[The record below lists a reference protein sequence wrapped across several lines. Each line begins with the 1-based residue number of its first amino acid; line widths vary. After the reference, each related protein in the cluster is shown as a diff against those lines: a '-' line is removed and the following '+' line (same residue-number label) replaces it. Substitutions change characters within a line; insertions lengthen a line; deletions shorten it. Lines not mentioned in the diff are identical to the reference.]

1 MFTMSRAV
9 ADAAT
14 LSARKADMKFLGY
27 RRPDGSVGI
36 RNHTL
41 IVPNGRAAANLGVLI
56 SRIVAG
62 TKIFVATNE
71 NGRDPVDRATLARTL
86 RGLAMNPNVG
96 AVLVVG
102 LSRNGS
108 HEEFSEKNF
117 LEPIVATGKPVDTV
131 FMDEC
136 GGFDAAFALGVRK
149 ARGLLIAA
157 SRARRSEAE
166 LGDLSVSVKCGYSDT
181 TSGMAGNPVV
191 GKAFD
196 RIVAAG
202 GNAYFAETT
211 EVIGAEHLVA
221 ARFTDSGERAK
232 FLAAV
237 ARVENE
243 ARQLG
248 QDIRSIN
255 PIPANIAAGLT
266 TLEEKSLGAVS
277 KSGTSPVRSCLL
289 YGERPRQR
297 GLHFMDSWM
306 SSSVIFLGFAA
317 AGSVLN
323 IFQVGGGS
331 FGKGYMMPVFNAGV
345 VAPVLFMTGNPHTWE
360 KVRDDMDFSAASVLE
375 NHASIHDVSGK
386 LLEHI
391 CNVASGELTRGETFG
406 MDETVEVFLK
416 GHCF

>member
-1 MFTMSRAV
+1 
-9 ADAAT
+9 
-14 LSARKADMKFLGY
+14 MKFSGY

-41 IVPNGRAAANLGVLI
+41 IVPNGRAAADLGVLI
-56 SRIVAG
+56 SKVVAG
-62 TKIFVATNE
+62 VKIFVATNE
-71 NGRDPVDRATLARTL
+71 NGRDPQDRATLARTL

-102 LSRNGS
+102 LTRNGS
-108 HEEFSEKNF
+108 HAEFSEAAF
-117 LEPIVATGKPVDTV
+117 LEPIRATGKPVETV
-131 FMDEC
+131 FLDEC
-136 GGFDAAFALGVRK
+136 GGFDAALAQGVRK
-149 ARGLLIAA
+149 ARGLLVAA
-157 SRARRSEAE
+157 SRARRTEAD
-166 LGDLSVSVKCGYSDT
+166 LGDLTLSVKCGYSDT

-191 GKAFD
+191 GNVFD
-196 RIVAAG
+196 RLVAAG
-202 GNAYFAETT
+202 GSAYFAETT

-221 ARFTDSGERAK
+221 RRFTDDGERK
-232 FLAAV
+232 EFLAAV

-243 ARQLG
+243 ARELG

-277 KSGTSPVRSCLL
+277 KSGTSPIQSCLR
-289 YGERPRQR
+289 YGERPACR

-306 SSSVIFLGFAA
+306 SSSVLFLGFAA

-323 IFQVGGGS
+323 IFQVGGGN
-331 FGKGYMMPVFNAGV
+331 FVKGCMMPVFTAGV

-360 KVRDDMDFSAASVLE
+360 KAGEDMDFSAAPVLE
-375 NHASIHDVSGK
+375 RHASIEEVGSR

-391 CNVASGELTRGETFG
+391 CDIASGELTRGETFNV
-406 MDETVEVFLK
+406 DETVEVFLR